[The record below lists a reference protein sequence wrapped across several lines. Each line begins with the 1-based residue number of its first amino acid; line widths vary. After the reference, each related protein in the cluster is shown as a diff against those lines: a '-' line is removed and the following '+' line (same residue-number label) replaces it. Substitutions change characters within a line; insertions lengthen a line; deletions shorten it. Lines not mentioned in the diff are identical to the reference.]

1 MTFIGVLCKTKK
13 HTTSIYLSNFTFV
26 SKMGKSKWDSVLKSK
41 FKKKMRTCA
50 IKIAYSLW
58 DRYLNVGGL

>member
-13 HTTSIYLSNFTFV
+13 HTTSIYLSYFTFV

-41 FKKKMRTCA
+41 KKKMRTCA
-50 IKIAYSLW
+50 IKFAYSLF

>member
-41 FKKKMRTCA
+41 KKKWEPA
-50 IKIAYSLW
+50 Q
-58 DRYLNVGGL
+58 

>member
-26 SKMGKSKWDSVLKSK
+26 SKMGKINKTQCLSQNS
-41 FKKKMRTCA
+41 KKK
-50 IKIAYSLW
+50 
-58 DRYLNVGGL
+58 

>member
-13 HTTSIYLSNFTFV
+13 TYYTIYLSNFTFV

-41 FKKKMRTCA
+41 KKWEPA
-50 IKIAYSLW
+50 Q
-58 DRYLNVGGL
+58 

>member
-26 SKMGKSKWDSVLKSK
+26 SKMGKSKLDSVLKS
-41 FKKKMRTCA
+41 KKKMRTCA
-50 IKIAYSLW
+50 IKIAYSLL